1 MYFDIVSSGSKGNA
15 TIIVHNHTVILIDLG
30 ITLAR
35 LKEDLDY
42 LHLSL
47 KDIDALFI
55 THEHSDHLNGLKAI
69 SPKKMYAL
77 DKTIPGNLS
86 NVIEVYDSVI
96 IKDLTI
102 TPFPISHDAINPCG
116 YVVESE
122 NEKLVYMTDTGI
134 FLDEALCVISNPDYL
149 IIESNHDRAME
160 MKTKRSFR
168 LKQRIM
174 SNFGHLCNED
184 SAFAALDIIG
194 DKTKEIVLAHLSE
207 EANTPEVALAAY
219 RKVFTYRGKNI
230 DKYHV
235 HCANQ
240 NVHTLGGDY
249 HED

>member
-1 MYFDIVSSGSKGNA
+1 MYFNVIASGSKGNA
-15 TIIVHNHTVILIDLG
+15 TLIVHHSTVILIDLG
-30 ITLAR
+30 ITLTR
-35 LKEDLDY
+35 LNEELAF

-77 DKTIPGNLS
+77 ARTIPGNLS
-86 NVIEVYDSVI
+86 NVIDMYETVN
-96 IKDLTI
+96 IKELKI

-122 NEKLVYMTDTGI
+122 NEKLAYMTDTGI
-134 FLDEALCVISNPDYL
+134 FLDEALCVMSNPDYL
-149 IIESNHDRAME
+149 IIESNHDVAME
-160 MKTKRSFR
+160 MKTHRSLQ

-174 SNFGHLCNED
+174 SNHGHLCNED
-184 SAFAALDIIG
+184 SAFASLEIIG

-207 EANTPEVALAAY
+207 EANTPEVALNAY
-219 RKVFTYRGKNI
+219 RKVFSYKGKDIN
-230 DKYHV
+230 KYHV
-235 HCANQ
+235 RCASQ
-240 NVHTLGGDY
+240 NEHLIGGDY